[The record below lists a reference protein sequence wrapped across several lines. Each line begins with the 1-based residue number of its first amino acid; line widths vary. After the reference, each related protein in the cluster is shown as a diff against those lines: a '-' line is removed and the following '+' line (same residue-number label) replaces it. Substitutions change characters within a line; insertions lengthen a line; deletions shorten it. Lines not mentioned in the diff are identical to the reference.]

1 MRQIDT
7 MGEKITIE
15 PVTRIE
21 GHAKITLDLADD
33 GHVADAKFHVVEF
46 RGFEKFVEGRHFTEM
61 PTVTSRICGIC
72 PVSHHLAAAKA
83 GDALVG
89 ATPPRPAT
97 LLRRLMHKGQLIQSH
112 ALSFFHLSSPDLLIG
127 WDADPAKRNILG
139 LVAEKPEVAK
149 RGIALRRFGQ
159 EIIEAVGGRKI
170 HPEVCVPG
178 GMSRRLS
185 TEDRDRLR
193 AGIDEALDHAAFGL
207 DLLKQYVEDH
217 RQEVESF
224 AVFPSKYLS
233 LVTPDGGLEVY
244 DGLLRIVDENGTP
257 LESGWDPADYL
268 GLIGEVTEDW
278 SYLKFPFYRPDGYP
292 EGSYRVGP
300 LARLNVAEAVPT
312 PRAGREWEIWRGL
325 ASGRPV
331 GGSMFYHWARLIE
344 TLFCLERAADL
355 LDDPDIT
362 ASDLITTTDRV
373 QGQGVGVIEAPRGTL
388 IHHYW
393 ANPDGSVARANLIVA
408 TGHNNYAM
416 NRAILDVARQYVD
429 GTNVEEG
436 MLNRVE
442 AAIRCYDPCLSC
454 STHAIG
460 RMPLVVELRG
470 PDGTLLETVSRGV
483 KR

>member
-1 MRQIDT
+1 
-7 MGEKITIE
+7 MGQKITIE

-21 GHAKITLDLADD
+21 GHAKITLDLDDD
-33 GHVADAKFHVVEF
+33 GQVAGAKFHVVEF
-46 RGFEKFVEGRHFTEM
+46 RGFEKFVEGRHFSEM
-61 PTVTSRICGIC
+61 PTITSRICGIC

-127 WDADPAKRNILG
+127 WDADPAKRNIFG
-139 LVAEKPEVAK
+139 LVAERPEVAK

-159 EIIEAVGGRKI
+159 EIIQAVGGRKI

-185 TEDRDRLR
+185 TADRDRLR

-207 DLLKQYVEDH
+207 GLVKQYFEEH
-217 RQEVESF
+217 RREVESF

-257 LESGWDPADYL
+257 LEKEWDPADYL

-292 EGSYRVGP
+292 DGSYRVGP
-300 LARLNVAEAVPT
+300 LARLNVAEEVPT
-312 PRAGREWEIWRGL
+312 PRAAEEWETWRGL

-331 GGSMFYHWARLIE
+331 GGSMYYHWARLIE
-344 TLFCLERAADL
+344 IIFSLERAAEL
-355 LDDPDIT
+355 LDDEDIT
-362 ASDLITTTDRV
+362 GSDLIATTDRV
-373 QGQGVGVIEAPRGTL
+373 QDQGVGVIEAPRGTL

-393 ANPDGSVARANLIVA
+393 ANPDGSVAKANLIVA

-429 GTNVEEG
+429 GTNVQEG

-460 RMPLVVELRG
+460 EMPLVVHLRG
-470 PDGTLLETVSRGV
+470 PDGTLLQTVRRGT

>member
-1 MRQIDT
+1 
-7 MGEKITIE
+7 MGKKITIE

-21 GHAKITLDLADD
+21 GHAKITLDVGDD
-33 GHVADAKFHVVEF
+33 GRVADAKFHVVEF

-89 ATPPRPAT
+89 ATPPRSAT

-193 AGIDEALDHAAFGL
+193 AGIDEALGHAAFGL

-233 LVTPDGGLEVY
+233 LVTADGGLEVY

-257 LESGWDPADYL
+257 LEAGWDPADYL

-300 LARLNVAEAVPT
+300 LARLNVADEVPT
-312 PRAGREWEIWRGL
+312 PRAAKEWEIWRGL

-344 TLFCLERAADL
+344 ILFSLERAADL
-355 LDDPDIT
+355 LDDEDIT
-362 ASDLITTTDRV
+362 GSDLIATTDRV
-373 QGQGVGVIEAPRGTL
+373 HEEGVGVIEAPRGTL

-429 GTNVEEG
+429 GTHVEEG

-454 STHAIG
+454 STHAVG
-460 RMPLVVELRG
+460 QMPLVVELRG
-470 PDGTLLETVSRGV
+470 PDGTLLETVTRGV

>member
-1 MRQIDT
+1 

-21 GHAKITLDLADD
+21 GHAKITLDVADD
-33 GHVADAKFHVVEF
+33 GRVADAKFHVVEF

-89 ATPPRPAT
+89 ATPPRSAT

-112 ALSFFHLSSPDLLIG
+112 ALSFFHLSSPDFLIG

-193 AGIDEALDHAAFGL
+193 AGIDEALGHAAFGL

-257 LESGWDPADYL
+257 LETGWDPADYL

-300 LARLNVAEAVPT
+300 LARLNVADEVPT
-312 PRAGREWEIWRGL
+312 PRAAKEWEIWRGL

-344 TLFCLERAADL
+344 ILFCLERAADL

-362 ASDLITTTDRV
+362 ASDLIATTDRV
-373 QGQGVGVIEAPRGTL
+373 HEEGVGVIEAPRGTL

-429 GTNVEEG
+429 GTHVEEG